1 MKTKNIVSLSS
12 LGKLLLLLFVLM
24 VYTFF
29 FIDEELLVSLVTII
43 VLVGL
48 YDMFSALLN
57 KLFMSNINEL
67 FKKISLYL
75 VVNMILLQ
83 RVASQFSNISLSRN
97 YMFIYSSLVCRVLY
111 KVYKSELSFI
121 TLVNNLV
128 HDLYIFFSV
137 GRIFS
142 GYGHF
147 VRAYVRHYFLK
158 KFRFCRSLIR
168 IKLKF
173 LFIVSNLIFKK

>member
-1 MKTKNIVSLSS
+1 MNAKNMVSLSS
-12 LGKLLLLLFVLM
+12 LGKLLLLLIVLM

-29 FIDEELLVSLVTII
+29 FIDEELLVSLVTIV

-48 YDMFSALLN
+48 YDIFSASLN
-57 KLFMSNINEL
+57 KLFMANINEL

-97 YMFIYSSLVCRVLY
+97 YTFIYSSLFCRVLY
-111 KVYKSELSFI
+111 KFYKSESSFI
-121 TLVNNLV
+121 TLVNSLV
-128 HDLYIFFSV
+128 HDLYVFFSV

-147 VRAYVRHYFLK
+147 VRAYVRRYFYK
-158 KFRFCRSLIR
+158 KFRFCKSLIR
-168 IKLKF
+168 VKLKF